1 MFGQLMRDA
10 DYVGMR
16 TELELSQWQ
25 RALDDD
31 VLTGLYSRRAGKRR
45 VLEEATRS
53 WRAACAFTCPVPIRN
68 NFTML
73 RGPQCTRQR
82 KLSSLLTL
90 AIAW

>member
-1 MFGQLMRDA
+1 MSSATA
-10 DYVGMR
+10 DYVGKR
-16 TELELSQWQ
+16 TELESSQLQ

-31 VLTGLYSRRAGKRR
+31 VLTGLYSRRAGKHR
-45 VLEEATRS
+45 VLEDATRS
-53 WRAACAFTCPVPIRN
+53 WRAVCAFTCPVPTCN

-90 AIAW
+90 VIEW